1 MAYEKR
7 EKKKAQERWEIGA
20 YIKAAINSSV
30 FACMLADKSTP
41 NKLSSFPEMPY
52 KNETD
57 ENKEMTKEQIEAE
70 RLKAYM
76 FFQNLKK
83 Q

>member
-7 EKKKAQERWEIGA
+7 EKKREQERWEIGA
-20 YIKAAINSSV
+20 YIKTAINSSI
-30 FACMLADKSTP
+30 FACIIADESTP
-41 NKLSSFPEMPY
+41 NKLPSFPEMPY
-52 KNETD
+52 KNETKD
-57 ENKEMTKEQIEAE
+57 DKEMTKEEIEAE